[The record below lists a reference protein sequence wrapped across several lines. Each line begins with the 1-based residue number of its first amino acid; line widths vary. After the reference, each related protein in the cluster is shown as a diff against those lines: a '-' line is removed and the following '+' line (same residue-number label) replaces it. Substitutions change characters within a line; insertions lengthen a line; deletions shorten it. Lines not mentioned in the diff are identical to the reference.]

1 MNGSK
6 IKIPIYRE
14 FSSKSFGQTYLKA
27 VLGENQSIPLGH
39 AKDHKWY
46 RSNFHKRNK
55 SILSIYWAR
64 LIQTDEKQSRLQ
76 LKVVLVSSI

>member
-39 AKDHKWY
+39 AKDHKRWINEDVMNGIEAIFT
-46 RSNFHKRNK
+46 SVTNQFFLF
-55 SILSIYWAR
+55 IEP
-64 LIQTDEKQSRLQ
+64 D
-76 LKVVLVSSI
+76 